1 MTPDQTYALGVAVA
15 SLSLLIPAIR
25 YPVLEAV
32 SHPIILLLAVLS
44 VAWLA
49 SIGFPLVAIVLTA
62 IVLFLVRE
70 STTFMSS
77 VERRVYLDNEDDA
90 HLDNEDDARFN
101 PWYSVDLQV
110 ANRSLPFEAPK
121 LHHVDH
127 DAPQLLTYPPSQA
140 TLDELSGR

>member
-15 SLSLLIPAIR
+15 SLSLLIPVIR

-32 SHPIILLLAVLS
+32 SHPLILLLAVFG
-44 VAWLA
+44 VAWLV
-49 SIGFPLVAIVLTA
+49 SVGFSLVAIVLAA

-70 STTFMSS
+70 STTFESS
-77 VERRVYLDNEDDA
+77 DERRVYLDKG
-90 HLDNEDDARFN
+90 EDDARFN

-110 ANRSLPFEAPK
+110 ANRTLTFDAPK

-127 DAPQLLTYPPSQA
+127 DVSGLLTYPPSQA
-140 TLDELSGR
+140 TLEELSGR